1 MLDEGHKALRVLI
14 FGRVQGVF
22 FRDWTVKTAL
32 KLGLN
37 GWVRNR
43 SDGTVEA
50 LVVGDSETVDKMVKE
65 CWIGPSTA
73 KVENI
78 ELSNAIGIVKDGF
91 EQKPNVNLNERRG
104 T

>member
-1 MLDEGHKALRVLI
+1 MLDEGHKALRILI

-32 KLGLN
+32 EFGLN

-43 SDGTVEA
+43 TDGTVEA
-50 LVVGDSETVDKMVKE
+50 LVVGDNETVDKMVKE
-65 CWIGPSTA
+65 CWIGPITS

-78 ELSNAIGIVKDGF
+78 EITNAIGIVKDGF
-91 EQKPNVNLNERRG
+91 EQKPTINLNERRG